1 MFQSISE
8 KRRSVYALT
17 RDLPVPAA
25 EVSGIVEHALLHTP
39 SSFNSQSTR
48 VIVLFNAEHEK
59 LWNITEDC
67 LRAVVPAD
75 QFAASAQKM
84 AMFRAAAGSV
94 LFFEDQETVRGLQAQ
109 FPVYADNFPVWAEHA
124 NAMHQYAIW
133 CALAEKGV
141 GANLQHYNPLIDDAV
156 RQTWQAPASWTLRA
170 QLVFGGIAQPAGEK
184 SFAPLQGRMKVFGL

>member
-67 LRAVVPAD
+67 LRA
-75 QFAASAQKM
+75 F
-84 AMFRAAAGSV
+84 
-94 LFFEDQETVRGLQAQ
+94 
-109 FPVYADNFPVWAEHA
+109 
-124 NAMHQYAIW
+124 
-133 CALAEKGV
+133 
-141 GANLQHYNPLIDDAV
+141 LI
-156 RQTWQAPASWTLRA
+156 SFGITL
-170 QLVFGGIAQPAGEK
+170 
-184 SFAPLQGRMKVFGL
+184 S